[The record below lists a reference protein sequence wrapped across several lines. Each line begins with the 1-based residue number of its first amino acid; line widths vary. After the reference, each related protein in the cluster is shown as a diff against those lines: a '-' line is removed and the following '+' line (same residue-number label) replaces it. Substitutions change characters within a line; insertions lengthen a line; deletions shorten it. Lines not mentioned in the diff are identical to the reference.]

1 MWSAA
6 VPDPKT
12 LPTGTDPRAK
22 LLAAAGPVFAR
33 LGFERATVR
42 EICGLAGVNVAAVA
56 YYFGDKFGLYREVF
70 RAIRQRC
77 QEEAGGLPA
86 IEAVSSADPSD
97 VRQLFYEQV
106 RHLLSRMLAR
116 DDSGWES
123 QLMMRE
129 MNEPTEVFVEMVEE
143 SFRPQF
149 DRLVET
155 LAAISPEAT
164 PRAVLERLVLGVV
177 GQCLYYRI
185 GARVVRQLI
194 SAERLAAEFDVETL
208 ARHITA
214 VTLAA
219 AIDGRVL
226 EQQRELAAP
235 DDRASAPPRGQV

>member
-1 MWSAA
+1 MS
-6 VPDPKT
+6 DPT
-12 LPTGTDPRAK
+12 PETAGTDPRAK

-42 EICGLAGVNVAAVA
+42 EICSRAGVNVAAVA

-77 QEEAGGLPA
+77 QEAEEADEAAGGLPLPVGDDP
-86 IEAVSSADPSD
+86 EAA
-97 VRQLFYEQV
+97 FYQQV
-106 RHLLSRMLAR
+106 RLLLSRILAR

-129 MNEPTEVFVEMVEE
+129 MNQPTEVFVEMVEE

-155 LAAISPEAT
+155 LAALSPDT
-164 PRAVLERLVLGVV
+164 MPRAALERLVLGVV
-177 GQCLYYRI
+177 GQCVYYRI
-185 GARVVRQLI
+185 GAGVVRRLI
-194 SAERLAAEFDVETL
+194 PAERLAEEFDLETL

-214 VTLAA
+214 VTIAA
-219 AIDGRVL
+219 AEGGRVL
-226 EQQRELAAP
+226 GHQRALERRDGCLP
-235 DDRASAPPRGQV
+235 LPPRDQV